1 MLMMHGA
8 VYLQLRTDGA
18 VQKRAQKA
26 ALFTG
31 IVCALAFA
39 LGGIWIAYGIDGYV
53 ITSTQDVNSALNP
66 LAKTVQKSAGA
77 WLTNYQTYSWMMLA
91 FSMFPFIMP
100 SSTDPVSSLTIWD
113 AVSSKKTLGIMLVVT
128 VIFLPLIL
136 IYTSW
141 VYKVLRG
148 KVTVQSIKDNTHTA
162 Y

>member
-1 MLMMHGA
+1 L
-8 VYLQLRTDGA
+8 T
-18 VQKRAQKA
+18 
-26 ALFTG
+26 
-31 IVCALAFA
+31 
-39 LGGIWIAYGIDGYV
+39 
-53 ITSTQDVNSALNP
+53 
-66 LAKTVQKSAGA
+66 AG
-77 WLTNYQTYSWMMLA
+77 